1 MRQEA
6 LFSNVIIE
14 EPAFLQTLDNGYRL
28 QYARMNEVYDD
39 IGWVLGL
46 NATEGRPVDDRPGFW
61 VFETDPQGDTPS
73 FRVLYE
79 YLPKKHQVRLKAIT
93 VAHLVEDEE

>member
-1 MRQEA
+1 LRKPGSKERIRQ
-6 LFSNVIIE
+6 
-14 EPAFLQTLDNGYRL
+14 FLR
-28 QYARMNEVYDD
+28 AH
-39 IGWVLGL
+39 IGQVV
-46 NATEGRPVDDRPGFW
+46 TSIEGRPVDDRPGFW